1 MKNYLVPLPPDSGVN
16 VQFSKREMTFSG
28 SCARAHS
35 NSEIAAQLYVQ
46 ESTVKTHISSIMA
59 KLEVNSRLK
68 VVVRAYELG
77 LVRH

>member
-1 MKNYLVPLPPDSGVN
+1 
-16 VQFSKREMTFSG
+16 
-28 SCARAHS
+28 
-35 NSEIAAQLYVQ
+35 
-46 ESTVKTHISSIMA
+46 MA